1 MNNFNMQQVWVP
13 SENMQ
18 PHNPCGQGTPGI
30 PAYPIISGYDT
41 YNQVMAM
48 EKAALDMEKVRAREA
63 IITKELAERKAK
75 SLDLQTKHEN
85 RRVEVL
91 MNYEGTPILGREMLA
106 EEPLKKC
113 VADISR
119 CAATILVPAV
129 IKVGDKI
136 QRIMWVKYYDN
147 VAQKKEDFTIDITVP
162 DDKSFLKKIRAKG
175 IRLLCGQRKQLEY
188 AGKLLDGLERIA
200 KEVKLPRERGFT
212 VIESDEGLKIDYVSE
227 SETTWEEIIDS
238 WV

>member
-1 MNNFNMQQVWVP
+1 MNNVKMQPVWVP

-18 PHNPCGQGTPGI
+18 PYNPCGQGTPGI

-48 EKAALDMEKVRAREA
+48 EKAALDIEKVREREA
-63 IITKELAERKAK
+63 IITKEFSERKAK

-106 EEPLKKC
+106 EAPLKKC

-119 CAATILVPAV
+119 CAATILVPDA
-129 IKVGDKI
+129 IKAGDKI
-136 QRIMWVKYYDN
+136 QRIMRVEYYDN
-147 VAQKKEDFTIDITVP
+147 AAQREDWFAIDITAP
-162 DDKSFLKKIRAKG
+162 DDIAFLKKLRSKG
-175 IRLLCGQRKQLEY
+175 IRLLCGRRKQLEY
-188 AGKLLDGLERIA
+188 AEKLLDGLVHIA
-200 KEVKLPRERGFT
+200 EVVTLPRERGFI
-212 VIESDEGLKIDYVSE
+212 VIESDEGLSINYVP
-227 SETTWEEIIDS
+227 ETEITWEGVIDL
-238 WV
+238 WF